1 MNFVFNEIPNLPVL
15 AWCLR
20 MEAGSDKAALMHGS
34 GVDCHSDFFYEGCW
48 NGSLTGTGLF
58 ESSVCIA
65 SGASIYNETLI
76 IACPSNT
83 VARVYIIKLD
93 DTLWASNSMAFVVA
107 ASKQA
112 LESDYLFYRD
122 DISSIIN
129 GLNKATKNVPLEG
142 NASIEMYCH
151 CNILIEKNL
160 TVRRLE
166 KTPCPSFSTFLEYRF
181 FLTNCLNS
189 LLTNA
194 NLSTRLRQFKPL
206 VSISRGYD
214 SVTCSVLAKEAGC
227 QDAITLFNPDSD
239 EPYND
244 NGAAIAEILGLKIRE
259 FSRVAYKNINKE
271 SEFLSLG
278 TGGEDAFF
286 APFENLLQGK
296 IFISGFHGDKV
307 WDKNCEK
314 ISDQIVRG
322 DPSGGDLEEFRLR
335 VGFIHMPIP
344 FFGCRAHRAIVAISN
359 SPEMEAWSI
368 GGDYDRPICRRIAE
382 EAGLARA
389 SFGQKKRVMSRSFIS
404 EKLDWYFG
412 PESLQDF
419 LQYTSSHPIKPK
431 FSDQILRKI
440 WQIFNG
446 IAQLIGH
453 LSYRLKSL
461 ILFFIQPL
469 HRYALP
475 FDIRR
480 QLFYWA
486 FQKLLPRYVNA
497 LEKTKNK

>member
-1 MNFVFNEIPNLPVL
+1 MNFVFNEILALPML

-20 MEAGSDKAALMHGS
+20 IEEGATKVDVMHGS
-34 GVDCHSDFFYEGCW
+34 GIDRHSDFFYEGCW
-48 NGSLTGTGLF
+48 SGNLTAIAMLD
-58 ESSVCIA
+58 SPVCIA
-65 SGASIYNETLI
+65 SGGSIQGEQLF

-83 VARVYIIKLD
+83 VARVYIIKLNNI
-93 DTLWASNSMAFVVA
+93 LWASNSMAFVVA
-107 ASKQA
+107 SSEQSLKTN
-112 LESDYLFYRD
+112 YLFYRD

-129 GLNKATKNVPLEG
+129 GLDKATKSLPLEG
-142 NASIEMYCH
+142 DSRIEMYCH
-151 CNILIEKNL
+151 CNILIKKNL
-160 TVRRLE
+160 EIRKLE
-166 KTPCPSFSTFLEYRF
+166 KSACPKFATFSEYRN
-181 FLTNCLNS
+181 FLANCLNA
-189 LLTNA
+189 LFTNA
-194 NLSTRLRQFKPL
+194 NLPDRLQQFKPL

-227 QDAITLFNPDSD
+227 EDAITLFNPDSE

-244 NGAAIAEILGLKIRE
+244 NGAVIAETLGLKVKE
-259 FSRVAYKNINKE
+259 FSRVAYKTINKE

-296 IFISGFHGDKV
+296 VFISGFHGDKV
-307 WDKNCEK
+307 WDKNCEH
-314 ISDQIVRG
+314 ISDQIIRG

-335 VGFIHMPIP
+335 VGFIHMPMP
-344 FFGCRAHRAIVAISN
+344 FFGCRAHSDIVAISN
-359 SPEMEAWSI
+359 SPEMNAWSI

-382 EAGLARA
+382 EAGIERT

-412 PESLQDF
+412 SESLQEF
-419 LQYTSSHPIKPK
+419 LEFTSQHSLNPK

-440 WQIFNG
+440 WQFSNH
-446 IAQLIGH
+446 IALVSGYF
-453 LSYRLKSL
+453 SYRLKSL
-461 ILFFIQPL
+461 IELIIQPL

-486 FQKLLPRYVNA
+486 FQKLLPRYTHA
-497 LEKTKNK
+497 LKDQKNK